1 MKYLTYRRS
10 QVKQPDWAAA
20 VALAKQPDWAAA
32 VALAKQPDW
41 AAAMTYT
48 FSQAPPSKPR
58 LRWAFE
64 TAGT

>member
-1 MKYLTYRRS
+1 MKYLTYRTS
-10 QVKQPDWAAA
+10 QVKQPYWAAA
-20 VALAKQPDWAAA
+20 VALAKQPY
-32 VALAKQPDW
+32 W

-48 FSQAPPSKPR
+48 FSQAPPSKSR